1 MNMQISFASAFFIV
15 KCARSVLQMFFSL
28 RNTQKIP
35 EEYSKF
41 PNSFAAGGGGV
52 CERRLEDDTGTRLAP
67 EVNLSA
73 LLTWDLNRSYAAS
86 Q

>member
-1 MNMQISFASAFFIV
+1 MGHEFVFLSRLKTPLSFANVSFF
-15 KCARSVLQMFFSL
+15 LL
-28 RNTQKIP
+28 RITQKIP

-41 PNSFAAGGGGV
+41 PNSFAADGGGV
-52 CERRLEDDTGTRLAP
+52 CECRLEDDTGTRLAP